1 MSPSSSIKSKPVSPW
16 QEHPFQVLHFP
27 TSAGWVRSWS
37 RSQQKVIV
45 GTKELMRM
53 VLGWASRINVTRW
66 TLLAKHLC
74 FLLVQRCAFSCP
86 LCTLLTVSW
95 AKRVQKVRLAGPIT
109 VFRGKWRL
117 TGLNLLAFVCPPLK
131 AATRPTRILA
141 GEVTRPI
148 SWTRAVERKAQPLPS
163 VIRCCGRLGGS
174 KLCLG
179 LIRYKCAK
187 SYLFMRVFLGVEA
200 WLMDT
205 AFQCLCAAAVRA
217 REVWGISQGW
227 WLPRAPLLAALT
239 SCQPLSIN
247 LMFTVSVPKFR
258 MLHQRSVSFQDP
270 SSTNVIFLFS
280 IFFGKL
286 HTPLDNSGSLAMS

>member
-1 MSPSSSIKSKPVSPW
+1 MKTHGSEPLSICVSSLESSNKTYEDFGRGSHEADK
-16 QEHPFQVLHFP
+16 LN
-27 TSAGWVRSWS
+27 TSS
-37 RSQQKVIV
+37 
-45 GTKELMRM
+45 GTE
-53 VLGWASRINVTRW
+53 ST
-66 TLLAKHLC
+66 
-74 FLLVQRCAFSCP
+74 
-86 LCTLLTVSW
+86 
-95 AKRVQKVRLAGPIT
+95 
-109 VFRGKWRL
+109 
-117 TGLNLLAFVCPPLK
+117 
-131 AATRPTRILA
+131 AT
-141 GEVTRPI
+141 
-148 SWTRAVERKAQPLPS
+148 AV
-163 VIRCCGRLGGS
+163 VIRCCGGLGGS
-174 KLCLG
+174 KLCLR